1 MASDFGDES
10 GEKLFDF
17 MVRFGERMGED
28 AMRRH
33 AHKLQAA
40 FKNAKS
46 GTQVEPKDTDA
57 AIEWA
62 KLDMH
67 EFQEIEGYDEIKGII
82 ETKLKSNGVEP
93 AWFQDQAV
101 GKEYLLFR
109 IAEAQQVWN
118 SLDELSRE
126 TEGAE
131 NRASEQLKKDLDEK
145 RDSRP
150 LEEKAKEAREAADA
164 LEREVGKSRQRV
176 RDPRFQETRTR

>member
-33 AHKLQAA
+33 ANKLQTA
-40 FKNAKS
+40 FENAKS
-46 GTQVEPKDTDA
+46 GTQVEPRDTDGA
-57 AIEWA
+57 VEWA

-67 EFQEIEGYDEIKGII
+67 EFQEIEGYDEIK
-82 ETKLKSNGVEP
+82 LKATGVEP
-93 AWFQDQAV
+93 
-101 GKEYLLFR
+101 
-109 IAEAQQVWN
+109 
-118 SLDELSRE
+118 
-126 TEGAE
+126 
-131 NRASEQLKKDLDEK
+131 ASEQLKKDLDEK

-176 RDPRFQETRTR
+176 RDPRFQETRAR

>member
-28 AMRRH
+28 VMHRH
-33 AHKLQAA
+33 ANKLQTA
-40 FKNAKS
+40 FENAKS
-46 GTQVEPKDTDA
+46 GTQVEPKDADVPV
-57 AIEWA
+57 EWA

-93 AWFQDQAV
+93 AWFQDKAA

-109 IAEAQQVWN
+109 IAEAQQVWD

-131 NRASEQLKKDLDEK
+131 SRASEQLKKDLDEK

-164 LEREVGKSRQRV
+164 LEREADKPQQRV
-176 RDPRFQETRTR
+176 HDPKFQETRAR

>member
-33 AHKLQAA
+33 ANKLQTA
-40 FKNAKS
+40 FENAKS
-46 GTQVEPKDTDA
+46 GTQVEPRDTDGA
-57 AIEWA
+57 VEWA

-82 ETKLKSNGVEP
+82 ETKLKANGVEP
-93 AWFQDQAV
+93 AWFQDQAA

-118 SLDELSRE
+118 SLDELAHE
-126 TEGAE
+126 TAGAKS
-131 NRASEQLKKDLDEK
+131 RASEQLKKDLDEK

-176 RDPRFQETRTR
+176 RDPRFQETRAR

>member
-28 AMRRH
+28 AMHRH
-33 AHKLQAA
+33 VNKLQTA
-40 FKNAKS
+40 FENAKS
-46 GTQVEPKDTDA
+46 GTQVEPRDADA

-62 KLDMH
+62 KLDMY

-93 AWFQDQAV
+93 AWFQDKAA

-109 IAEAQQVWN
+109 IAEAQQVWD

-126 TEGAE
+126 TDAAE
-131 NRASEQLKKDLDEK
+131 SRASEQLKKDLDEK

-164 LEREVGKSRQRV
+164 LEREAGKPQQRV
-176 RDPRFQETRTR
+176 RDPRFQETRAR

>member
-1 MASDFGDES
+1 MAGDFGDES

-40 FKNAKS
+40 FENARS
-46 GTQVEPKDTDA
+46 GTRVEPRGADA
-57 AIEWA
+57 AVEWA

-67 EFQEIEGYDEIKGII
+67 EFQEIEGYDEVKGVV
-82 ETKLKSNGVEP
+82 ETRLRANGVEP
-93 AWFQDQAV
+93 AWFQDQAA

-109 IAEAQQVWN
+109 IAEAQQVWD

-131 NRASEQLKKDLDEK
+131 SRASEQLKKDLDEK

-164 LEREVGKSRQRV
+164 LEREAGRSRQRV
-176 RDPRFQETRTR
+176 RGPRFQEARSR

>member
-1 MASDFGDES
+1 MAGDFGDES

-33 AHKLQAA
+33 VGKLQTA
-40 FKNAKS
+40 FENARS
-46 GTQVEPKDTDA
+46 GTRVEPRGADA
-57 AIEWA
+57 AVEWA

-67 EFQEIEGYDEIKGII
+67 EFQGIEGYDEVKGVV
-82 ETKLKSNGVEP
+82 ETKLRANGVEP
-93 AWFQDQAV
+93 AWFQDQAA

-109 IAEAQQVWN
+109 VAEAQQVWD
-118 SLDELSRE
+118 SLDELARE

-131 NRASEQLKKDLDEK
+131 SRASEQLKKDLDEK

-164 LEREVGKSRQRV
+164 LEREAGRSRQRV
-176 RDPRFQETRTR
+176 CGPRFQEARSR

>member
-17 MVRFGERMGED
+17 MVRLGMRMGED
-28 AMRRH
+28 AMHRH
-33 AHKLQAA
+33 ANKLQAA
-40 FKNAKS
+40 FENAKG
-46 GTQVEPKDTDA
+46 GTQVEPRGADA
-57 AIEWA
+57 AVEWA

-67 EFQEIEGYDEIKGII
+67 EFQEIEGYDEIKGVID
-82 ETKLKSNGVEP
+82 TKLKANGVEP
-93 AWFQDQAV
+93 AWFQDQAA

-109 IAEAQQVWN
+109 IAEAQQVWDL
-118 SLDELSRE
+118 LDEFSRE

-131 NRASEQLKKDLDEK
+131 SRASQQLKRALDER

-164 LEREVGKSRQRV
+164 LEREAGKPQQRA
-176 RDPRFQETRTR
+176 RDPRFQETRSR

>member
-1 MASDFGDES
+1 MAGDFGDES

-17 MVRFGERMGED
+17 MVRLGMRMGED

-33 AHKLQAA
+33 AGKLQTA
-40 FKNAKS
+40 FENAKG
-46 GTQVEPKDTDA
+46 GTQAEPKDSDA
-57 AIEWA
+57 AVEWA
-62 KLDMH
+62 KLDMR
-67 EFQEIEGYDEIKGII
+67 EFQEIEGYDEVKGVV
-82 ETKLKSNGVEP
+82 ETKLRANGVEP
-93 AWFQDQAV
+93 AWFQDQAA

-109 IAEAQQVWN
+109 VAEAQQVRD

-131 NRASEQLKKDLDEK
+131 SRASEQLKKDLDEK

-164 LEREVGKSRQRV
+164 LEREADKPQQRV
-176 RDPRFQETRTR
+176 RDPRFQETRAR